1 MTRLLALRLLLIIS
15 YSNRLPAF
23 ALSQSSNSTRPN
35 IIYIYADDLGYGE
48 LGCYGQKKIRTPHLD
63 QLAREGIRFTQHYS
77 GAPVCAPA
85 RCMLMTGKHAGHSY
99 IRGNYELGGFP
110 DSLEGG
116 QMPLPEGI
124 YTLPAMLQRAGYR
137 TGLCGKWGLGMHHNS
152 GSPLL
157 HGFDYY
163 YGYLDQKQAHN
174 FYPTHLWEN
183 DQTVALQNP
192 PMEVHRPLNPATATE
207 ADFDSF
213 IGKEYAP
220 ALITQKAVEFIR
232 TNQKNPFFLYLPY
245 PLPHVSLQV
254 PIEYIDLYHGQ
265 WEEQPYFGQAGYAAA
280 RYPRSTYAGM
290 VTFLDDQV
298 GILLQLLKELGLEE
312 NTLIC
317 FSSDNGASFAGGAD
331 AHFFESV
338 SGLRGLKMDL
348 YEGGI
353 RVPFLARWPGTIPAG
368 QTSEHISAQ
377 YDLMA
382 TLADLT
388 GQSAGNTDGRSFLP
402 TLLGAKANQ
411 GTHPYLYFEFSEKA
425 GQMAIRMGP
434 WKGVRSQLKQY
445 PHRTW
450 ELYHLEKDPSE
461 SKNIAAEHPEVIGQ
475 LEAIRKTARKKA
487 HLLEW
492 ELKGY

>member
-1 MTRLLALRLLLIIS
+1 
-15 YSNRLPAF
+15 
-23 ALSQSSNSTRPN
+23 
-35 IIYIYADDLGYGE
+35 
-48 LGCYGQKKIRTPHLD
+48 
-63 QLAREGIRFTQHYS
+63 
-77 GAPVCAPA
+77 
-85 RCMLMTGKHAGHSY
+85 
-99 IRGNYELGGFP
+99 
-110 DSLEGG
+110 
-116 QMPLPEGI
+116 
-124 YTLPAMLQRAGYR
+124 
-137 TGLCGKWGLGMHHNS
+137 
-152 GSPLL
+152 
-157 HGFDYY
+157 
-163 YGYLDQKQAHN
+163 
-174 FYPTHLWEN
+174 
-183 DQTVALQNP
+183 
-192 PMEVHRPLNPATATE
+192 
-207 ADFDSF
+207 
-213 IGKEYAP
+213 
-220 ALITQKAVEFIR
+220 
-232 TNQKNPFFLYLPY
+232 
-245 PLPHVSLQV
+245 
-254 PIEYIDLYHGQ
+254 
-265 WEEQPYFGQAGYAAA
+265 
-280 RYPRSTYAGM
+280 
-290 VTFLDDQV
+290 
-298 GILLQLLKELGLEE
+298 
-312 NTLIC
+312 
-317 FSSDNGASFAGGAD
+317 
-331 AHFFESV
+331 
-338 SGLRGLKMDL
+338 L

-411 GTHPYLYFEFSEKA
+411 ETHPYLYFEFSEKA